1 MRVASDVGGT
11 FTDLVYIDVDADETG
26 RKILTLKT
34 AKTDT
39 TPPNYEEGVIRSLE
53 KAGVTADK
61 IAFLA
66 HGTTVVI
73 NALTERKGVVTG
85 LITTR
90 GFRDVLAIGRGNRPA
105 LFDFRYAK
113 PRPFVP
119 RYLRQEVTER
129 IDYSGRVVTPLRM
142 DEVPPIVAHFQA
154 EGVKAVAI
162 CFLHAYA
169 NPDNEAAV
177 ADRVRTLWPD
187 VAVVASHQI
196 TREWREYERTNTTVL
211 SGYVQPIATRYI
223 DNLERKL
230 VAKGFRGEAVIMQS
244 NGGVDTLDGSRAHPI
259 TMLESGPAS
268 GVLGAAALGR
278 IIGESN
284 IITLDIGGTT
294 AKCSLI
300 EDGQIRINTDYHIER
315 TRDYSGHPVMVPT
328 VDIVEIGQGGG
339 SIAWMDEDGR
349 LNVGPQSAG
358 ALPGPAAYGR
368 GGTEPT
374 TTDANLVARRIDP
387 DYVLGGEIK
396 ADMESVRAAFAG
408 IAERL
413 GVTIEG
419 AARGIIRVA
428 NNNMTNALKLV
439 SVNRGFDPRDFTLV
453 AFGGGGG
460 LHASALASELGIPR
474 VIIPVNCSVFSA
486 WGMLHCDIRRD
497 HVLTRLTTLERAA
510 AGAVVDA
517 FAELAERALA
527 ESSSGAHEAETE
539 ILFER
544 FVDMRYHG
552 QEHSV
557 RIALTEDGLGP
568 AAIERI
574 VERFH
579 ESHEREYSY
588 TLDSPVEFVTY
599 HLVAISPIDRPDL
612 PAPHRTGAALHQAM
626 RTRRMVDYD
635 VHGVHSAEIFERS
648 RLEPGMEL
656 HGPAVIE
663 EPAATVVVFPGDR
676 VCVDD
681 HGNLH
686 LELDESR
693 QGPNHA

>member
-11 FTDLVYIDVDADETG
+11 FTDLVYVDVVVDEAG
-26 RKILTLKT
+26 RHVSTINT

-53 KAGVTADK
+53 KAGVAVDE
-61 IAFLA
+61 IVFLA

-119 RYLRQEVTER
+119 RYLRQEITER
-129 IDYSGRVVTPLRM
+129 IDYSGRVVTPLHM
-142 DEVPPIVAHFQA
+142 EEVPLIVEHFQA
-154 EGVKAVAI
+154 EGVQAVAI

-169 NPDNEAAV
+169 NPDHEIEV
-177 ADRVRTLWPD
+177 ANRVRKLWPD

-230 VAKGFRGEAVIMQS
+230 VEKGFRGEAVIMQS
-244 NGGVDTLDGSRAHPI
+244 NGGVDTLDEARAHPI

-284 IITLDIGGTT
+284 IIALDIGGTT

-300 EDGQIRINTDYHIER
+300 ENGQIRISTDYHIER

-358 ALPGPAAYGR
+358 ALPGPAAFGR

-374 TTDANLVARRIDP
+374 TTDANIVARRIDP

-396 ADMESVRAAFAG
+396 ADMENVGAVFAG
-408 IAERL
+408 IAKRL
-413 GVTIEG
+413 GVTVEE

-439 SVNRGFDPRDFTLV
+439 SLNRGFDPRDFTLV

-460 LHASALASELGIPR
+460 LHASALASELGILK
-474 VIIPVNCSVFSA
+474 VVIPVNCAVFSA

-497 HVLTRLTTLERAA
+497 HVLTRLTTLEQAA
-510 AGAVVDA
+510 AGAVSDA
-517 FAELAERALA
+517 FAELAERALTQRG
-527 ESSSGAHEAETE
+527 SSTHEAETE
-539 ILFER
+539 VLFER

-557 RIALTEDGLGP
+557 RVALTEGTLGP
-568 AAIERI
+568 SAVERV

-579 ESHEREYSY
+579 ESHKREYTY

-599 HLVAISPIDRPDL
+599 YLVAVSPIDRPDL
-612 PAPHRTGAALHQAM
+612 PAPHRTGAALHKAM

-635 VHGVHSAEIFERS
+635 VHGVHNAEIFERS

-656 HGPAVIE
+656 YGPAVIE

-676 VCVDD
+676 VYVDEF
-681 HGNLH
+681 GNLH
-686 LELDESR
+686 LELDDSR
-693 QGPNHA
+693 QGPNDA

>member
-1 MRVASDVGGT
+1 
-11 FTDLVYIDVDADETG
+11 
-26 RKILTLKT
+26 
-34 AKTDT
+34 
-39 TPPNYEEGVIRSLE
+39 
-53 KAGVTADK
+53 
-61 IAFLA
+61 
-66 HGTTVVI
+66 
-73 NALTERKGVVTG
+73 
-85 LITTR
+85 
-90 GFRDVLAIGRGNRPA
+90 
-105 LFDFRYAK
+105 
-113 PRPFVP
+113 
-119 RYLRQEVTER
+119 
-129 IDYSGRVVTPLRM
+129 
-142 DEVPPIVAHFQA
+142 
-154 EGVKAVAI
+154 
-162 CFLHAYA
+162 
-169 NPDNEAAV
+169 
-177 ADRVRTLWPD
+177 
-187 VAVVASHQI
+187 
-196 TREWREYERTNTTVL
+196 
-211 SGYVQPIATRYI
+211 
-223 DNLERKL
+223 
-230 VAKGFRGEAVIMQS
+230 
-244 NGGVDTLDGSRAHPI
+244 
-259 TMLESGPAS
+259 
-268 GVLGAAALGR
+268 
-278 IIGESN
+278 
-284 IITLDIGGTT
+284 
-294 AKCSLI
+294 
-300 EDGQIRINTDYHIER
+300 
-315 TRDYSGHPVMVPT
+315 
-328 VDIVEIGQGGG
+328 
-339 SIAWMDEDGR
+339 MDEDGR

-374 TTDANLVARRIDP
+374 TTDANLVVRRIDP

-527 ESSSGAHEAETE
+527 ESSSGAHETETE